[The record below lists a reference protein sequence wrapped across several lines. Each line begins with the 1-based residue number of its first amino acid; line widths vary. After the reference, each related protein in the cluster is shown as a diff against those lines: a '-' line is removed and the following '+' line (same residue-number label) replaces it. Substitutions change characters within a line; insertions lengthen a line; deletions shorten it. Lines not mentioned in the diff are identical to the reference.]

1 MKNFLVIA
9 TTFLLIFSSG
19 CSKGQNQNQK
29 TDLPPKEFSEKINQT
44 PGALIIDVRSPEEYS
59 TGHLVNARNIDWN
72 GNDFE
77 AQIKTIDKSTPV
89 FLYCQAG
96 GRSSSAA
103 KKMRS
108 TGFTKVYELDGGFS
122 DWKAAKLP
130 ASTN

>member
-1 MKNFLVIA
+1 MKNILVVVTCMI
-9 TTFLLIFSSG
+9 LIFSYG
-19 CSKGQNQNQK
+19 CSNGQNQPQK
-29 TDLPPKEFSEKINQT
+29 TNLAPKEFSEKINQT
-44 PGALIIDVRSPEEYS
+44 PDAMIIDVRSPDEFS
-59 TGHLVNARNIDWN
+59 AGHLVNARNIDWN
-72 GNDFE
+72 GNSFE

-108 TGFTKVYELDGGFS
+108 SGFTKVYELDGGFG

-130 ASTN
+130 VATN